1 MDELSPHVWSAPG
14 IPLETA
20 APSQRSQAPEEHASQ
35 QEGQVQ
41 IMYCKEQV
49 YQGDAEFSLEELRAQ
64 RYCRALSEKALHLN
78 KLKQD
83 LQLQIEQKKRLIQQ
97 RNSTAETQQIVH
109 EEAGS
114 SFQKPTGSC
123 ESSAAPVTIHREQEE
138 GPVLSS
144 KSSVKREDDMNHSGS
159 DAKLQKTAKPFSVF
173 AENTLTN
180 KIFVLLFFFSSFLF
194 LSPLFLLSF
203 SCSLVFIHSFLLS
216 VFLFVSLVFSS
227 FPPFIL
233 FLLFILS
240 FAYPLFFV
248 HVSSFFPFSLF
259 VFHFF
264 FLSSSANRNSLKLP
278 TLSLKGPKPK
288 AELSTDKDI
297 SRSEEA
303 IVNGHWNKT
312 LCRSPDDTCE
322 FARAA
327 QLAST
332 PFAGVER
339 PKASES
345 VLMENLSRTA
355 PESSKPAN
363 SNEEKKLSP
372 ILEISQEWGGTSF
385 ATFSQDPLKRFNDPE
400 ISRAVERPETLLEE
414 VSESEDVC
422 GLDIR
427 SRLYHQA
434 DVTSF
439 SNFQR
444 RAGRLP
450 DASGVDDLRLD
461 GEMLVYRG
469 KLETLKDF
477 TLYSSGTAAVF
488 LKVDCSGV
496 PWDFFISSQL
506 SARRSC
512 DGPARD
518 VQICCDVFENGCV
531 TLWRIPHGDTLQD
544 LLAEPVAREDVCLLV
559 VLLLELVKEFHS
571 CRVVHGGLKP
581 ESLYFY
587 HSGITALD
595 FSNSVDLQLQTDVT
609 TARALP
615 SAQKYIQQGLLS
627 PSASPYQV
635 DLISVAEIVH
645 MLLFDRPMKVT
656 QENSA
661 WSLDEGSGS
670 QHCAP
675 VEPLWKNFF
684 HMILNPEE
692 KSSELVLSEL
702 ISNVR
707 NSL

>member
-1 MDELSPHVWSAPG
+1 MALGFEKSNCLKMDELSPHVWSTPG

-20 APSQRSQAPEEHASQ
+20 APSQRSQAPEELASQ
-35 QEGQVQ
+35 QEGDVQ
-41 IMYCKEQV
+41 IMYCKDQV

-64 RYCRALSEKALHLN
+64 RYYKALSEKASHLN

-97 RNSTAETQQIVH
+97 RNGTAEKQQIVH
-109 EEAGS
+109 EEASS
-114 SFQKPTGSC
+114 SFQKSSGSC
-123 ESSAAPVTIHREQEE
+123 ESAAAVVKSAPFSIYSEQEE
-138 GPVLSS
+138 GCVVSS
-144 KSSVKREDDMNHSGS
+144 KSSVRREDDMNHNGS

-173 AENTLTN
+173 DENTLTN
-180 KIFVLLFFFSSFLF
+180 KTPCFSLIYTACVLFLFFTLR
-194 LSPLFLLSF
+194 
-203 SCSLVFIHSFLLS
+203 
-216 VFLFVSLVFSS
+216 
-227 FPPFIL
+227 
-233 FLLFILS
+233 
-240 FAYPLFFV
+240 
-248 HVSSFFPFSLF
+248 
-259 VFHFF
+259 
-264 FLSSSANRNSLKLP
+264 SSSANRKSLKLP

-288 AELSTDKDI
+288 AERSTDKDASI

-303 IVNGHWNKT
+303 IINGHWNKT

-345 VLMENLSRTA
+345 GLMENLSRTV
-355 PESSKPAN
+355 PESSKATN
-363 SNEEKKLSP
+363 SNASAEEKKLSP
-372 ILEISQEWGGTSF
+372 ILEISQESSF
-385 ATFSQDPLKRFNDPE
+385 ATFTQDPMKRCNEPE

-414 VSESEDVC
+414 VTESEDVC
-422 GLDIR
+422 GLDVR

-439 SNFQR
+439 SNFQQKT
-444 RAGRLP
+444 GRVP

-488 LKVDCSGV
+488 LKVDWSAV
-496 PWDFFISSQL
+496 PWDFFIISQL
-506 SARRSC
+506 RARRSR
-512 DGPARD
+512 DEPERD
-518 VQICCDVFENGCV
+518 VQICCNVFENGCM

-544 LLAEPVAREDVCLLV
+544 LLAEPVAREDVSLLV
-559 VLLLELVKEFHS
+559 ALLLELVKEFHS

-609 TARALP
+609 TAQALP

-627 PSASPYQV
+627 PSASPYQKDV
-635 DLISVAEIVH
+635 RRAALVCFSI
-645 MLLFDRPMKVT
+645 
-656 QENSA
+656 
-661 WSLDEGSGS
+661 
-670 QHCAP
+670 P
-675 VEPLWKNFF
+675 VEPLWKQFF

-692 KSSELVLSEL
+692 KSSELLLSVL
-702 ISNVR
+702 IANVR
-707 NSL
+707 NNL

>member
-1 MDELSPHVWSAPG
+1 MALGFEKSNCLKMDERLPHVWSTPG

-20 APSQRSQAPEEHASQ
+20 APSQRSQAPEEFASQ
-35 QEGQVQ
+35 LEGHVQ
-41 IMYCKEQV
+41 IMYCKDQV

-64 RYCRALSEKALHLN
+64 RYYKALSEKASHVN

-97 RNSTAETQQIVH
+97 RNSTAEKQQIVH
-109 EEAGS
+109 EEASS
-114 SFQKPTGSC
+114 SFQKSSGSC
-123 ESSAAPVTIHREQEE
+123 ESAAAVVKSAPFTIYSEQEE
-138 GPVLSS
+138 GCVVSS
-144 KSSVKREDDMNHSGS
+144 KSSVRREDNMNHSGS

-173 AENTLTN
+173 DENTLTN
-180 KIFVLLFFFSSFLF
+180 KT
-194 LSPLFLLSF
+194 
-203 SCSLVFIHSFLLS
+203 
-216 VFLFVSLVFSS
+216 
-227 FPPFIL
+227 
-233 FLLFILS
+233 
-240 FAYPLFFV
+240 
-248 HVSSFFPFSLF
+248 
-259 VFHFF
+259 
-264 FLSSSANRNSLKLP
+264 SSSANRKSLKLP
-278 TLSLKGPKPK
+278 TLSLKGPKTK
-288 AELSTDKDI
+288 AELSTDKDASI

-303 IVNGHWNKT
+303 IINGHWNKT

-345 VLMENLSRTA
+345 GLMENLSRTV
-355 PESSKPAN
+355 PESSKATN
-363 SNEEKKLSP
+363 SNASAEEKKLSP
-372 ILEISQEWGGTSF
+372 ILEISQECGGTSF
-385 ATFSQDPLKRFNDPE
+385 ATFSQDPMKRFNEPE

-414 VSESEDVC
+414 VIESEDVC
-422 GLDIR
+422 GLDVR
-427 SRLYHQA
+427 SKLYHQA

-439 SNFQR
+439 SNFQQKT
-444 RAGRLP
+444 GCVP

-477 TLYSSGTAAVF
+477 TLYSSGAAAVF
-488 LKVDCSGV
+488 LKVDWSAV
-496 PWDFFISSQL
+496 PWDFFIISQL
-506 SARRSC
+506 RARRSH
-512 DGPARD
+512 DEPERD
-518 VQICCDVFENGCV
+518 VQICCNVFENGCM

-544 LLAEPVAREDVCLLV
+544 LLAEPVAREDVSLLV
-559 VLLLELVKEFHS
+559 ALLLELVKEFHS

-609 TARALP
+609 TAQALP

-635 DLISVAEIVH
+635 DLIGVAEIVH
-645 MLLFDRPMKVT
+645 MLLFNRPMKVT

-670 QHCAP
+670 QHSIP
-675 VEPLWKNFF
+675 VEPLWKQFF
-684 HMILNPEE
+684 HVLLNPEE
-692 KSSELVLSEL
+692 KSSELLLSEL
-702 ISNVR
+702 IANVR
-707 NSL
+707 NNL

>member
-1 MDELSPHVWSAPG
+1 MALGFEKSNCLKMDELSPHVWSTPG

-20 APSQRSQAPEEHASQ
+20 APSQRSQAPEELASQ
-35 QEGQVQ
+35 QEGDVQ
-41 IMYCKEQV
+41 IMYCKDQV

-64 RYCRALSEKALHLN
+64 RYYKALSEKASHLN

-97 RNSTAETQQIVH
+97 RNGTAEKQQIVH
-109 EEAGS
+109 EEASS
-114 SFQKPTGSC
+114 SFQKSSGSC
-123 ESSAAPVTIHREQEE
+123 ESAAAVVKSAPFSIYSEQEE
-138 GPVLSS
+138 GCVVSS
-144 KSSVKREDDMNHSGS
+144 KSSVRREDDMNHNGS

-173 AENTLTN
+173 DENTLTN
-180 KIFVLLFFFSSFLF
+180 KT
-194 LSPLFLLSF
+194 
-203 SCSLVFIHSFLLS
+203 
-216 VFLFVSLVFSS
+216 
-227 FPPFIL
+227 
-233 FLLFILS
+233 
-240 FAYPLFFV
+240 
-248 HVSSFFPFSLF
+248 
-259 VFHFF
+259 
-264 FLSSSANRNSLKLP
+264 SSSANRKSLKLP

-288 AELSTDKDI
+288 AERSTDKQDASI

-303 IVNGHWNKT
+303 IINGHWNKT

-345 VLMENLSRTA
+345 GLMENLSRTV
-355 PESSKPAN
+355 PESSKATN
-363 SNEEKKLSP
+363 SNASAEEKKLSP
-372 ILEISQEWGGTSF
+372 ILEISQESSF
-385 ATFSQDPLKRFNDPE
+385 ATFTQDPMKRCNEPE

-414 VSESEDVC
+414 VTESEDVC
-422 GLDIR
+422 GLDVR

-439 SNFQR
+439 SNFQQKT
-444 RAGRLP
+444 GRVP

-488 LKVDCSGV
+488 LKVDWSAV
-496 PWDFFISSQL
+496 PWDFFIISQL
-506 SARRSC
+506 RARRSR
-512 DGPARD
+512 DEPERD
-518 VQICCDVFENGCV
+518 VQICCNVFENGCM

-544 LLAEPVAREDVCLLV
+544 LLAEPVAREDVSLLV
-559 VLLLELVKEFHS
+559 ALLLELVKEFHS

-609 TARALP
+609 TAQALP

-635 DLISVAEIVH
+635 DLIGVAEIVH
-645 MLLFDRPMKVT
+645 MLLFNRTMKVT

-670 QHCAP
+670 QH
-675 VEPLWKNFF
+675 
-684 HMILNPEE
+684 
-692 KSSELVLSEL
+692 
-702 ISNVR
+702 R
-707 NSL
+707 

>member
-1 MDELSPHVWSAPG
+1 MTFCPPLKAPG

-180 KIFVLLFFFSSFLF
+180 KI
-194 LSPLFLLSF
+194 
-203 SCSLVFIHSFLLS
+203 
-216 VFLFVSLVFSS
+216 
-227 FPPFIL
+227 
-233 FLLFILS
+233 
-240 FAYPLFFV
+240 
-248 HVSSFFPFSLF
+248 
-259 VFHFF
+259 
-264 FLSSSANRNSLKLP
+264 SSSANRNSLKLP

-288 AELSTDKDI
+288 AELSTDKQDI

-414 VSESEDVC
+414 GGNKAH
-422 GLDIR
+422 GLQLFR
-427 SRLYHQA
+427 
-434 DVTSF
+434 SF
-439 SNFQR
+439 SLFQS
-444 RAGRLP
+444 
-450 DASGVDDLRLD
+450 D
-461 GEMLVYRG
+461 
-469 KLETLKDF
+469 
-477 TLYSSGTAAVF
+477 
-488 LKVDCSGV
+488 
-496 PWDFFISSQL
+496 
-506 SARRSC
+506 
-512 DGPARD
+512 
-518 VQICCDVFENGCV
+518 QIRVSWSV
-531 TLWRIPHGDTLQD
+531 
-544 LLAEPVAREDVCLLV
+544 LATRW
-559 VLLLELVKEFHS
+559 H
-571 CRVVHGGLKP
+571 
-581 ESLYFY
+581 
-587 HSGITALD
+587 
-595 FSNSVDLQLQTDVT
+595 
-609 TARALP
+609 
-615 SAQKYIQQGLLS
+615 
-627 PSASPYQV
+627 
-635 DLISVAEIVH
+635 
-645 MLLFDRPMKVT
+645 
-656 QENSA
+656 
-661 WSLDEGSGS
+661 
-670 QHCAP
+670 
-675 VEPLWKNFF
+675 
-684 HMILNPEE
+684 
-692 KSSELVLSEL
+692 
-702 ISNVR
+702 
-707 NSL
+707 

>member
-1 MDELSPHVWSAPG
+1 VCLIRVGAKLC

-20 APSQRSQAPEEHASQ
+20 APSQRSQAPEEFASQ
-35 QEGQVQ
+35 LEGHVQ
-41 IMYCKEQV
+41 IMYCKDQV

-64 RYCRALSEKALHLN
+64 RYYKALSEKASHVN

-97 RNSTAETQQIVH
+97 RNSTAEKQQIVH
-109 EEAGS
+109 EEASS
-114 SFQKPTGSC
+114 SFQKSSGSC
-123 ESSAAPVTIHREQEE
+123 ESAAAVVKSAPFTIYSEQEE
-138 GPVLSS
+138 GCVVSS
-144 KSSVKREDDMNHSGS
+144 KSSVRREDNMNHSGS

-173 AENTLTN
+173 DENTLTN
-180 KIFVLLFFFSSFLF
+180 KTPCFSLINSACVLFLF
-194 LSPLFLLSF
+194 CTLR
-203 SCSLVFIHSFLLS
+203 
-216 VFLFVSLVFSS
+216 
-227 FPPFIL
+227 
-233 FLLFILS
+233 
-240 FAYPLFFV
+240 
-248 HVSSFFPFSLF
+248 
-259 VFHFF
+259 
-264 FLSSSANRNSLKLP
+264 SSSANRKSLKLP
-278 TLSLKGPKPK
+278 TLSLKGPKTK
-288 AELSTDKDI
+288 AELSTDKDASI

-303 IVNGHWNKT
+303 IINGHWNKT

-345 VLMENLSRTA
+345 GLMENLSRTV
-355 PESSKPAN
+355 PESSKATN
-363 SNEEKKLSP
+363 SNASAEEKKLSP
-372 ILEISQEWGGTSF
+372 ILEISQECGGTSF
-385 ATFSQDPLKRFNDPE
+385 ATFSQDPMKRFNEPE

-414 VSESEDVC
+414 VIESEDVC
-422 GLDIR
+422 GLDVR
-427 SRLYHQA
+427 SKLYHQA

-439 SNFQR
+439 SNFQQKT
-444 RAGRLP
+444 GCVP

-477 TLYSSGTAAVF
+477 TLYSSGAAAVF
-488 LKVDCSGV
+488 LKVDWSAV
-496 PWDFFISSQL
+496 PWDFFIISQL
-506 SARRSC
+506 RARRSH
-512 DGPARD
+512 DEPERD
-518 VQICCDVFENGCV
+518 VQICCNVFENGCM

-544 LLAEPVAREDVCLLV
+544 LLAEPVAREDVSLLV
-559 VLLLELVKEFHS
+559 ALLLELVKEFHS

-609 TARALP
+609 TAQALP

-635 DLISVAEIVH
+635 DLIGVAEIVH
-645 MLLFDRPMKVT
+645 MLLFNRPMKVT

-670 QHCAP
+670 QHSIP
-675 VEPLWKNFF
+675 VEPLWKQFF
-684 HMILNPEE
+684 HVLLNPEE
-692 KSSELVLSEL
+692 KSSELLLSEL
-702 ISNVR
+702 IANVR
-707 NSL
+707 NNL

>member
-1 MDELSPHVWSAPG
+1 MALGFEKSNCLKMDELSPHVWSTPG

-20 APSQRSQAPEEHASQ
+20 APSQRSQAPEELASQ
-35 QEGQVQ
+35 QEGDVQ
-41 IMYCKEQV
+41 IMYCKDQV

-64 RYCRALSEKALHLN
+64 RYYKALSEKASHLN

-97 RNSTAETQQIVH
+97 RNGTAEKQQIVH
-109 EEAGS
+109 EEASS
-114 SFQKPTGSC
+114 SFQKSSGSC
-123 ESSAAPVTIHREQEE
+123 ESAAAVVKSAPFSIYSEQEE
-138 GPVLSS
+138 GCVVSS
-144 KSSVKREDDMNHSGS
+144 KSSVRREDDMNHNGS

-173 AENTLTN
+173 DENTLTN
-180 KIFVLLFFFSSFLF
+180 KT
-194 LSPLFLLSF
+194 
-203 SCSLVFIHSFLLS
+203 
-216 VFLFVSLVFSS
+216 
-227 FPPFIL
+227 
-233 FLLFILS
+233 
-240 FAYPLFFV
+240 
-248 HVSSFFPFSLF
+248 
-259 VFHFF
+259 
-264 FLSSSANRNSLKLP
+264 SSSANRKSLKLP

-288 AELSTDKDI
+288 AERSTDKDASI

-303 IVNGHWNKT
+303 IINGHWNKT

-345 VLMENLSRTA
+345 GLMENLSRTV
-355 PESSKPAN
+355 PESSKATN
-363 SNEEKKLSP
+363 SNASAEEKKLSP
-372 ILEISQEWGGTSF
+372 ILEISQESSF
-385 ATFSQDPLKRFNDPE
+385 ATFTQDPMKRCNEPE

-414 VSESEDVC
+414 VTESEDVC
-422 GLDIR
+422 GLDVR

-439 SNFQR
+439 SNFQQKT
-444 RAGRLP
+444 GRVP

-488 LKVDCSGV
+488 LKVDWSAV
-496 PWDFFISSQL
+496 PWDFFIISQL
-506 SARRSC
+506 RARRSR
-512 DGPARD
+512 DEPERD
-518 VQICCDVFENGCV
+518 VQICCNVFENGCM

-544 LLAEPVAREDVCLLV
+544 LLAEPVAREDVSLLV
-559 VLLLELVKEFHS
+559 ALLLELVKEFHS

-609 TARALP
+609 TAQALP

-635 DLISVAEIVH
+635 DLIGVAEIVH
-645 MLLFDRPMKVT
+645 MLLFNRTMKVT

-670 QHCAP
+670 QHSIP
-675 VEPLWKNFF
+675 VEPLWKQFF

-692 KSSELVLSEL
+692 KSSELLLSVL
-702 ISNVR
+702 IANVR
-707 NSL
+707 NNL

>member
-1 MDELSPHVWSAPG
+1 KSCTARIESWG
-14 IPLETA
+14 IPLEPA

-109 EEAGS
+109 EEASS
-114 SFQKPTGSC
+114 SFQKPTGLC

-138 GPVLSS
+138 GRVLSS
-144 KSSVKREDDMNHSGS
+144 KSSVRREDDMNHSGS

-180 KIFVLLFFFSSFLF
+180 KI
-194 LSPLFLLSF
+194 
-203 SCSLVFIHSFLLS
+203 
-216 VFLFVSLVFSS
+216 
-227 FPPFIL
+227 
-233 FLLFILS
+233 
-240 FAYPLFFV
+240 
-248 HVSSFFPFSLF
+248 
-259 VFHFF
+259 
-264 FLSSSANRNSLKLP
+264 SSSANRNSLKLP

-288 AELSTDKDI
+288 AELSTDKDASI

-303 IVNGHWNKT
+303 IINGHWNKT

-422 GLDIR
+422 GLDVR

-450 DASGVDDLRLD
+450 DASGVDDLCLD

-506 SARRSC
+506 SARRSR

-645 MLLFDRPMKVT
+645 MLLFNLPMKVT

-684 HMILNPEE
+684 HMILNPEK

-707 NSL
+707 KSL